1 MNKKRLIISS
11 VIAALLVGGGVA
23 AYVAVDQQNKA
34 EEEKM
39 AMEKKAEDDAMMKE
53 DETMAKD
60 DAIKD
65 DKMSDDSMKSDDVM
79 MSKEGAYVTL
89 ATYNANKARYAD
101 STKVYFFHAPWC
113 PVCKAVNEEI
123 SADTS
128 KIPDGVTLIK
138 TDYDS
143 NTALR
148 QKYGVTYQYTFVQ
161 VDGSGNEVKQ
171 WSATNYDEVVDSMKV

>member
-1 MNKKRLIISS
+1 MNKKRLIIST
-11 VIAALLVGGGVA
+11 VIAALLIGGGVA

-39 AMEKKAEDDAMMKE
+39 AMQKTAES
-53 DETMAKD
+53 ETMAKD
-60 DAIKD
+60 DAMKD
-65 DKMSDDSMKSDDVM
+65 DKMSDDAMKNDDAM
-79 MSKEGAYVTL
+79 MSKKGAYVTL
-89 ATYNANKARYAD
+89 ADYESNKSAYAD

-113 PVCKAVNEEI
+113 PICKGIDEEI
-123 SADTS
+123 TADTS

-143 NTALR
+143 NTTLR

-171 WSATNYDEVVDSMKV
+171 WTATNYDEVVDGMKV

>member
-39 AMEKKAEDDAMMKE
+39 AMEKKAEDDSMKH
-53 DETMAKD
+53 DDSLAKD
-60 DAIKD
+60 DAMKD
-65 DKMSDDSMKSDDVM
+65 DKMSDDTMQSDDAM

-89 ATYNANKARYAD
+89 ATYNANKAKYAD

-113 PVCKAVNEEI
+113 PVCKGIDEQV

-143 NTALR
+143 NTELR

-161 VDGSGNEVKQ
+161 VDSSGNEVKQ
-171 WSATNYDEVVDSMKV
+171 WSATNYDEVVDGMKV

>member
-39 AMEKKAEDDAMMKE
+39 AMEKKAEDEAMMK
-53 DETMAKD
+53 DDAMAKD
-60 DAIKD
+60 DAMKD
-65 DKMSDDSMKSDDVM
+65 DKMSDDSMKSDDAM
-79 MSKEGAYVTL
+79 MSKEGSYITL
-89 ATYNANKARYAD
+89 AAYNANKAKYAD

-113 PVCKAVNEEI
+113 PVCKGIDEEI

-171 WSATNYDEVVDSMKV
+171 WSATNYDEVVDGMKV